1 VGEKIKVIKFLI
13 TQLKQ
18 HLKYIF
24 LLGIIFFIGGIFL
37 FSPVVTQANLD
48 GEFKNNTAPILMDG
62 RTIFKVTNS
71 IELSAKERA
80 IIINNRL
87 QKAVESQEEIKLK
100 IRQNGQLPVIF
111 INDEPLVTVI
121 DRDAPDQQ
129 STIEQAVIW
138 RNEIQKAV
146 KTAQEERS
154 FKFQKI
160 AFIKSCLVI
169 IFALL
174 GHWLLQRIW
183 ATSIRHLVQKLVV
196 TFQSG
201 NEAQPT
207 AVKESSSPSLPPT
220 STDKVR
226 HRQNL
231 EASVLGLTLA
241 LARSLLWLSTIL
253 YITEQFPRTRQLRS
267 QVTGAL
273 QSTFTTGIITLDNQS
288 YSLPDLLILGGLI
301 WGLFLIAKTF
311 SDLLQSRILR
321 VTGMSRSAQEIVAIV
336 VRYIFIFIGI
346 IILLQIW
353 GLDLSSL
360 TILASALGVG
370 IGFGFQDIAKNFGSG
385 LVLLFE
391 RPIQV
396 GDFIELGEYQGI
408 VERVGA
414 RSTLIKT
421 IDGVSIIIP
430 NSRFL
435 EEELTNWDHENPVS
449 GIRLPIG
456 VAYGSD
462 VEAVRAAL
470 TDIAKANPDILSKPA
485 PQVLFKGFGDS
496 SLDFELRVWTNKPS
510 KQFIIKSNLFFQ
522 IEAILRKRNI
532 EIPFPQR
539 DLHVRGNL
547 PIELSP
553 ELQELLM
560 QFLSQKPNHDNNNVN
575 IQSDELN

>member
-1 VGEKIKVIKFLI
+1 L
-13 TQLKQ
+13 
-18 HLKYIF
+18 
-24 LLGIIFFIGGIFL
+24 
-37 FSPVVTQANLD
+37 N
-48 GEFKNNTAPILMDG
+48 
-62 RTIFKVTNS
+62 
-71 IELSAKERA
+71 
-80 IIINNRL
+80 
-87 QKAVESQEEIKLK
+87 ESQ
-100 IRQNGQLPVIF
+100 PT
-111 INDEPLVTVI
+111 LVK
-121 DRDAPDQQ
+121 DSPP
-129 STIEQAVIW
+129 
-138 RNEIQKAV
+138 N
-146 KTAQEERS
+146 
-154 FKFQKI
+154 
-160 AFIKSCLVI
+160 
-169 IFALL
+169 
-174 GHWLLQRIW
+174 
-183 ATSIRHLVQKLVV
+183 
-196 TFQSG
+196 
-201 NEAQPT
+201 
-207 AVKESSSPSLPPT
+207 SPSPT
-220 STDKVR
+220 LTDKVK

-231 EASVLGLTLA
+231 ESLVLGLTLT
-241 LARSLLWLSTIL
+241 LARSLLWLATIL

-267 QVTGAL
+267 QVTEAL
-273 QSTFTTGIITLDNQS
+273 QSTFTTGIITLDNKS

-301 WGLFLIAKTF
+301 WGLFLIAKAF

-321 VTGMSRSAQEIVAIV
+321 VTGMSRSAQELVSLV
-336 VRYIFIFIGI
+336 VRYSFIFIGI
-346 IILLQIW
+346 IVLLQIW

-435 EEELTNWDHENPVS
+435 EEELTNWDHDNPVS
-449 GIRLPIG
+449 GLRLPVG

-462 VEAVRAAL
+462 VEAVRGAL
-470 TDIAKANPDILSKPA
+470 TDIAKANPDILPKPA

-539 DLHVRGNL
+539 DLHVRGNV
-547 PIELSP
+547 PIELSS
-553 ELQELLM
+553 ELQALLM
-560 QFLSQKPNHDNNNVN
+560 QFLSQQQNHENNNVN